1 MVKEMGKRDW
11 VKSVREKL
19 PDHLGDCPTLPQEM
33 LDLLTGSRA
42 EKSGG
47 VWGETTFNR
56 HARGSSPAWR
66 VARAG

>member
-1 MVKEMGKRDW
+1 MGKRDW

-33 LDLLTGSRA
+33 LDMLTRSRV
-42 EKSGG
+42 EKSDG
-47 VWGETTFNR
+47 VWGETTFNLR
-56 HARGSSPAWR
+56 ARGSSPAWR